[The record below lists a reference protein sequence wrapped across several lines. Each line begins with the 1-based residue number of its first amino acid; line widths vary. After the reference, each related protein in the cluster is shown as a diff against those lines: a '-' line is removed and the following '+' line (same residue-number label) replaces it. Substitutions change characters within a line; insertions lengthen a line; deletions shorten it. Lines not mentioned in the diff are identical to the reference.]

1 MDSSAQAAEPCAVPS
16 LKELCQRTLVSN
28 VERIRHLGVTP
39 QFLIADALAQC
50 TPEQLGTLE
59 HYNPHIVN
67 DNERL
72 WMSHC
77 LRKHRELRVR
87 LEDGTMDPVPSW
99 RALYWDM
106 RRQDEIRAQEILQKV
121 RVKAAAVER
130 ERSARK
136 IQVSRTHAKEVLP
149 RGSWRPSKQPR
160 ELSLVQRARIDTLA
174 HMEMLGAGRRQRSA
188 KQSTLLPQGDRAL
201 TTHSRHESPAGS
213 PAQSPP
219 HYNSLQSYSPPYFSS
234 ASSCSPPH
242 SSYSPPYVPEL
253 GGNNGHSDSSP
264 GIDFFEDMF
273 GVPSGG
279 AYTKALPETVVIRE
293 QTMLRPR
300 PSSAAAKRRRRDSEL
315 EGRPE
320 SVESSLDTKRSR
332 KTDMGAQAHVA
343 ATQTTS
349 GDKGAL
355 SPANNRLGDK
365 AKRRI
370 DDFE

>member
-1 MDSSAQAAEPCAVPS
+1 MA
-16 LKELCQRTLVSN
+16 N

-39 QFLIADALAQC
+39 QFLVADALAQC
-50 TPEQLGTLE
+50 TPEQLDTLE
-59 HYNPHIVN
+59 HHNPHIIG

-77 LRKHRELRVR
+77 LRKHRELQPR

-99 RALYWDM
+99 RVLYWDM

-136 IQVSRTHAKEVLP
+136 IQVSRTPAREAMP
-149 RGSWRPSKQPR
+149 RGSWRPSKRTR

-174 HMEMLGAGRRQRSA
+174 HMEMLGAGSRQQRSVLQPTRVLA
-188 KQSTLLPQGDRAL
+188 KPLPRGGG
-201 TTHSRHESPAGS
+201 TSVTHSQHVSPAGS

-219 HYNSLQSYSPPYFSS
+219 HYSYSQSYSPLYFSSS

-242 SSYSPPYVPEL
+242 SSYSPPHVPEL
-253 GGNNGHSDSSP
+253 SNSGNNGHGDASP
-264 GIDFFEDMF
+264 GLDFFEDMF

-293 QTMLRPR
+293 QTMLRRR
-300 PSSAAAKRRRRDSEL
+300 PSSSAVAKRKRKDSEL
-315 EGRPE
+315 ADRPE
-320 SVESSLDTKRSR
+320 RVESKLDAKRSLQ
-332 KTDMGAQAHVA
+332 TGAKSREHIAAVP
-343 ATQTTS
+343 ATQVTG
-349 GDKGAL
+349 GDEAAAAPQA
-355 SPANNRLGDK
+355 SRRLGDTT
-365 AKRRI
+365 ARRRTG
-370 DDFE
+370 DLGRMANG